1 MTIKQLLNEN
11 EESSIIKKLE
21 EYYMEGLG
29 VRRLYEGRWSMCE
42 RFYKGS
48 NINAEYI
55 KQISAGRNLLPEI
68 NKTGY
73 VHIENAIKPLVKQAM
88 AIICDRMSSV
98 TVIPATNEM
107 EDLQASIV
115 AADFLKSREEVDD
128 EISLRRDELTNLM
141 VYGECA
147 RFTRYNPTLITQE
160 NVVGDIETITL
171 DTSQYVR
178 STTDKKSSKPQWVIT
193 SEVYDVDVLQSLYPS
208 KEIKP
213 DNVVI
218 TKFGSNRL
226 EQNVKS
232 KDKCLVKRMYIRES
246 KAYPKGSYYV
256 WTGSTLLQ
264 GRDDLPD
271 GMFPFVILQ
280 WLFIPG
286 QAYPEGFVEPLIKPQ
301 ITIND
306 NLLKLFRLANKK
318 SSPPILIAGPKNLT
332 METIAS
338 SGQDVY
344 HYQIGLDKPE
354 FLQFN
359 YDMRECENLIYMARE
374 EMMANA
380 GLRETS
386 LGRQPREATATQIA
400 SLKESDNLGIGYFKY
415 AFERAYAQIC
425 YIKLRLAQKYFKK
438 KRLIRT
444 VGVNNEPNVRDF
456 YGSDIKSVLD
466 VVVKPTP
473 YMTEAMKQNVLM
485 QLITAGA
492 FSQWQ
497 SAEDGL
503 SKMTMIMNSGLNN
516 ARDIVDSILGDNMT
530 FEQLEE
536 FVGTLRNGK
545 MTLETKQLD
554 LADINAELQAVQM
567 RMQYQQIQNGGMQM
581 AEGQGQ
587 GMAEQMPQEQM
598 PQEQMQYSEEQL

>member
-1 MTIKQLLNEN
+1 MTIKQLLKQTDKTT
-11 EESSIIKKLE
+11 IIKALE
-21 EYYMEGLG
+21 DFYTEGMG
-29 VRRLYEGRWSMCE
+29 VRQLYEGRWVMCE

-55 KQISAGRNLLPEI
+55 KKISNGKDLLPNI

-88 AIICDRMSSV
+88 AIICDRMSSA
-98 TVIPATNEM
+98 TVIPATNEI

-128 EISLRRDELTNLM
+128 EIALRRDELTNLM

-147 RFTRYNPTLITQE
+147 RFTRYNPSLITSD
-160 NVVGDIETITL
+160 NVVGDIETMTL

-178 STTDKKSSKPQWVIT
+178 SSTDKRSSKPEWVIT
-193 SEVYDVDVLQSLYPS
+193 SEVYNVDVLQELYPGL
-208 KEIKP
+208 EIKP
-213 DNVVI
+213 DNVVV
-218 TKFGSNRL
+218 TKYGSNKL
-226 EQNVKS
+226 EQNIKTR
-232 KDKCLVKRMYIRES
+232 DKCLVKRMYIRES
-246 KAYPKGSYYV
+246 KAFPKGSYYA
-256 WTGSTLLQ
+256 WTGNTLLQ

-306 NLLKLFRLANKK
+306 NLLKLIRLAEKK
-318 SSPPILIAGPKNLT
+318 SSPPVLVAGSKALT

-338 SGQDVY
+338 SGQDVI
-344 HYQIGLDKPE
+344 HYNMGLDKPE
-354 FLQFN
+354 FLNFSH
-359 YDMRECENLIYMARE
+359 DMQESYNLIQMARE

-425 YIKLRLAQKYFKK
+425 YIKLRLAQKYFKQ

-492 FSQWQ
+492 FSAWQ

-530 FEQLEE
+530 FEQFEE
-536 FVGTLRNGK
+536 FVGTIRNGK

-567 RMQYQQIQNGGMQM
+567 RMQYQQIQGGGMPM
-581 AEGQGQ
+581 QG
-587 GMAEQMPQEQM
+587 GGEQMQMPPEAQM
-598 PQEQMQYSEEQL
+598 PQEQMQNSEEQL